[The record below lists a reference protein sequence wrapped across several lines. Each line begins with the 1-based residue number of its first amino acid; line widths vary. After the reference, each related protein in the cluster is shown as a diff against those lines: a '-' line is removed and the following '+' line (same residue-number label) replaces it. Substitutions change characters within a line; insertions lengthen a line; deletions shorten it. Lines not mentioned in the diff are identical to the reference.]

1 MDLAD
6 PMATRA
12 GSEAGTGVWD
22 RFLTQRRTG
31 QFQQST
37 MWAEVKQSLGWQV
50 EAVHFHQG
58 ESLVGGFRMFWRR
71 TRLGRIG
78 YVTKGPVLAEET
90 DALARFAAASLV
102 ATARKL
108 RLVGLVVQPPDDSP
122 TLEAALTHHRFAED
136 RWARVVDATIV
147 LEMDRGLERIRSG
160 FTKSLRRNLRQA
172 DRKGTR
178 MRLGTEE
185 DLPLFHRLMTA
196 TCVRRHTRPNPASVG
211 EVRTIWRAF
220 EASRALR
227 LAFAYCG
234 EEPVAATLAIGFG
247 ARADLWKTGWTGTH
261 PEWHANELLTAA
273 ELEWAIES
281 GRRLCDFGAIERQ
294 TARRLLAGAD
304 RGATFIDGRYTFLLQ
319 FGGQP
324 KLLPAAHFYSP
335 WKPIRWLHRFA
346 HRARG
351 QSQEWNSDRS

>member
-1 MDLAD
+1 
-6 PMATRA
+6 MATSVV
-12 GSEAGTGVWD
+12 SEAVSGAWD
-22 RFLTQRRTG
+22 RFLTQRSTG

-37 MWAEVKQSLGWQV
+37 MWAEVKQSLGWRV
-50 EAVHFHQG
+50 EAVQFHEG
-58 ESLVGGFRMFWRR
+58 ESLVGGFTMFWRR
-71 TRLGRIG
+71 TWLGRIG
-78 YVTKGPVLAEET
+78 YVTKGPVLVEET
-90 DALARFAAASLV
+90 DAAARFAAASLV
-102 ATARKL
+102 ATARRL
-108 RLVGLVVQPPDDSP
+108 GLVGLVVQPPDDSP
-122 TLEAALTHHRFAED
+122 TLGAALRHHRFAED
-136 RWARVVDATIV
+136 HWARVVDATIV
-147 LEMDRGLERIRSG
+147 LEMDRGLDRIRSG

-172 DRKGTR
+172 GRKGTR
-178 MRLGTEE
+178 IRLGTEE

-196 TCVRRHTRPNPASVG
+196 TCVRRQTRPNPASVG

-220 EASRALR
+220 EASRAVR

-261 PEWHANELLTAA
+261 PEWHSNELLTAA
-273 ELEWAIES
+273 ELEWAIE
-281 GRRLCDFGAIERQ
+281 GRRRLCDFGAIERQ

-304 RGATFIDGRYTFLLQ
+304 PGAMLIDGRYTFLLQ

-324 KLLPAAHFYSP
+324 KLLPRAHFYSP
-335 WKPIRWLHRFA
+335 WSLVRWLHRFA